1 VPIND
6 STQRVIHDLIRD
18 GRVRRAYLGIAGGP
32 RPVPPKDRARAG
44 AESCVEVVEVVED
57 SPAARAGIR
66 AEDLILAVDDT
77 QVTRVED
84 LQRLMVA
91 DLIGI
96 PVRVRLLRAGRSL
109 EVELVPA
116 ELG

>member
-1 VPIND
+1 
-6 STQRVIHDLIRD
+6 
-18 GRVRRAYLGIAGGP
+18 
-32 RPVPPKDRARAG
+32 
-44 AESCVEVVEVVED
+44 VVEVVD
-57 SPAARAGIR
+57 GSPAARAAIR
-66 AEDLILAVDDT
+66 AEDLILAVNGT

-91 DLIGI
+91 ELIGT
-96 PVRVRLLRAGRSL
+96 PVTVRLLRAGRPL

>member
-1 VPIND
+1 
-6 STQRVIHDLIRD
+6 
-18 GRVRRAYLGIAGGP
+18 
-32 RPVPPKDRARAG
+32 
-44 AESCVEVVEVVED
+44 VEVVEVVEG

-66 AEDLILAVDDT
+66 AEDLILAVDGT

-91 DLIGI
+91 DLIGVPVI
-96 PVRVRLLRAGRSL
+96 VRVLRAGRLL
-109 EVELVPA
+109 EVELTPA

>member
-1 VPIND
+1 M
-6 STQRVIHDLIRD
+6 
-18 GRVRRAYLGIAGGP
+18 RRAYLGIAGGP
-32 RPVPPKDRARAG
+32 RPVPPKDRGRAG
-44 AESCVEVVEVVED
+44 AERCVEVVEVVEG

-91 DLIGI
+91 DLIGV
-96 PVRVRLLRAGRSL
+96 PVTVRLLRAGRLL
-109 EVELVPA
+109 EVELTPA